1 MAILVV
7 VSVYFFNLNANLNSW
22 LGVLS
27 VLVTTWVYMNI
38 AIKMPKEVAPSEE
51 KSGLPSEC
59 SAFGLPGRGAQSAP
73 HHSSILAHAVAS
85 GA

>member
-38 AIKMPKEVAPSEE
+38 AIKMPKEVVPSEE
-51 KSGLPSEC
+51 KSGL
-59 SAFGLPGRGAQSAP
+59 LK
-73 HHSSILAHAVAS
+73 
-85 GA
+85 

>member
-1 MAILVV
+1 MVVLGVQFKLNDTPRPRPLHQVMAILVV

-51 KSGLPSEC
+51 KSGL
-59 SAFGLPGRGAQSAP
+59 LK
-73 HHSSILAHAVAS
+73 
-85 GA
+85 

>member
-27 VLVTTWVYMNI
+27 VLVTTWVYI
-38 AIKMPKEVAPSEE
+38 WST
-51 KSGLPSEC
+51 
-59 SAFGLPGRGAQSAP
+59 
-73 HHSSILAHAVAS
+73 
-85 GA
+85 

>member
-27 VLVTTWVYMNI
+27 VGVGARHDVGLHLVYMNI
-38 AIKMPKEVAPSEE
+38 AIKMPQGGGALRGEVGPAQVSTQWELFYAATVIW
-51 KSGLPSEC
+51 GLE
-59 SAFGLPGRGAQSAP
+59 G
-73 HHSSILAHAVAS
+73 
-85 GA
+85 

>member
-27 VLVTTWVYMNI
+27 VGVGARHDVGLHLVYMNI

-51 KSGLPSEC
+51 KSGL
-59 SAFGLPGRGAQSAP
+59 LK
-73 HHSSILAHAVAS
+73 
-85 GA
+85 

>member
-7 VSVYFFNLNANLNSW
+7 VSVYFFNLNTSLNSW

-38 AIKMPKEVAPSEE
+38 AIKMPKEAATVAPSEE
-51 KSGLPSEC
+51 KSGLLK
-59 SAFGLPGRGAQSAP
+59 G
-73 HHSSILAHAVAS
+73 
-85 GA
+85 